1 MLAIDH
7 AAYPDIVDAVWSYLT
22 PRQVSVMRRVS
33 RAWRARADTFLAER
47 MRHISLEF
55 RSPSSKRCGPQV
67 YPGQIGL
74 SVRDADDTPDAR
86 ALLSVLDATES
97 GSGLRVQRA
106 AEPWRS
112 SLAGDKVEIVDLV
125 GFPDF
130 HRSWLPD
137 LLSAIAES
145 EAGDAW
151 DPPSSP
157 VVRWHNTHP
166 SCQAS
171 IAYTPLGPDT
181 PVYFLDLSPGRPLPV
196 IHVPNKLQPRHI
208 VISIDCSADPLAP
221 LPNEGPAFDLA
232 NPPVVTDGDSERNL
246 STVSVILNDKTGGD
260 HPGSQLEGT
269 SSGVLFNYAQTM
281 FDLRDQLVV
290 VGLERFRRGDALAQY
305 QRVLTKHLRSL
316 YDTATGASP
325 HEDVDPD
332 NPPVEPLLLTH
343 EEFRAR
349 RAVGEDKY
357 RMYNVR

>member
-33 RAWRARADTFLAER
+33 RAWRARADTFLAKR

-55 RSPSSKRCGPQV
+55 RSTSSKRCGPQL
-67 YPGQIGL
+67 YPGPIGL
-74 SVRDADDTPDAR
+74 SVRDSEDTPDAR
-86 ALLSVLDATES
+86 ALLSVLDVTES
-97 GSGLRVQRA
+97 ASGWSVQRP

-112 SLAGDKVEIVDLV
+112 SLAGDMVEVVDLV

-137 LLSAIAES
+137 LFSAIAEN
-145 EAGDAW
+145 ETGDAW
-151 DPPSSP
+151 NPPSSP

-166 SCQAS
+166 TCQAS

-181 PVYFLDLSPGRPLPV
+181 PVYFLDLRPGRPLPV
-196 IHVPNKLQPRHI
+196 IHIPNKLQPRHI
-208 VISIDCSADPLAP
+208 VISIDCYADPLAP
-221 LPNEGPAFDLA
+221 MPSDGPAFDLA
-232 NPPVVTDGDSERNL
+232 SPSSDSERNL
-246 STVSVILNDKTGGD
+246 STMSVILNDKTGGD
-260 HPGSQLEGT
+260 HLDSQLERA
-269 SSGVLFNYAQTM
+269 SNGVLFNYAQTM
-281 FDLRDQLVV
+281 FDLRDQWVV
-290 VGLERFRRGDALAQY
+290 VGLESFVRGDALAQY
-305 QRVLTKHLRSL
+305 RGTLEKHLRSL
-316 YDTATGASP
+316 YDAEAGASP

-332 NPPVEPLLLTH
+332 NPPVEPLFLTH
-343 EEFRAR
+343 EELRAW